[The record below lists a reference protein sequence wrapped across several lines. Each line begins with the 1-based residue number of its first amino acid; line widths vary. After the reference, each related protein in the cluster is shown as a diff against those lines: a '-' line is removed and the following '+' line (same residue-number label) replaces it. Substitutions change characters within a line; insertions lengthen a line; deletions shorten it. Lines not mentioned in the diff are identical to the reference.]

1 MIIIV
6 IIISIV
12 IPFYSAAQLQA
23 DTNQK
28 ITLGGC
34 IQDALNNQPL
44 FQQYAINEEIT
55 RRNIRAALSSWFPQF
70 GMIFAQYNFILPV
83 SLFPNLTTLYGAGN
97 GYKIRHTQYFQCL
110 I

>member
-12 IPFYSAAQLQA
+12 IPFYSAAQLQT
-23 DTNQK
+23 DTTQK
-28 ITLGGC
+28 ITLREC
-34 IQDALNNQPL
+34 IQYALNNQPL
-44 FQQYAINEEIT
+44 FQQSAINEEIT
-55 RRNIRAALSSWFPQF
+55 RRNIRGLSSWFPQF